1 MEEELLI
8 SLIANHDESE
18 ALRLMKVAESYYK
31 NDNDIKDRKHTYYD
45 DSGGAVEDTI
55 ISNTKLSH
63 PIFAKLVD
71 QKVNYI
77 LSKEI
82 TVTSAV
88 KNKEYEALLNT
99 YFDTSFDR
107 KLKGLGTSCILS
119 AIAWLQVYYDEEGVF
134 STKRI
139 PSEEV
144 IPIWEDGDHVKLRG
158 VMRCYF
164 EKDDDEERSVELYT
178 KSGVEYFTY
187 KDEKLTKMSS
197 GGHLTVIQNGEVYD
211 ADFGRI
217 PIIPFKY
224 NSREVPL
231 IKNVKSLI
239 DDYDF
244 ISSDLSNT
252 LRDNPNAIKIVR
264 NYRASDS
271 SKFIENLKT
280 KRVLFVEEGGDVTNL
295 QTTVDIAATEA
306 HLTRLRADIYDAGQG
321 VDAQQASMGNTSG
334 VAIRLRYSDLDMCCQ
349 SMAAEFAAALEEL
362 VYFIN
367 LDSIAKGT
375 GDFTQEKVKFTFN
388 TDIAINE
395 TETIDNCVKSIG
407 IISDRTVIAN
417 HPWSDDIDVEIEQ
430 RDGEFSKLDDDGLTD
445 TDKADD
451 MDASEQ
457 SEEV

>member
-1 MEEELLI
+1 MDEERLVKLI
-8 SLIANHDESE
+8 ERFEESE
-18 ALRLMKVAESYYK
+18 ALKLMLIAEDYYK

-45 DSGGAVEDTI
+45 DKGSAVEDTI

-82 TVTSAV
+82 TVQSSS
-88 KNKEYEALLNT
+88 KNKAYEQLLNS

-107 KLKGLGTSCILS
+107 KLKGVGTSAVLS
-119 AIAWLQVYYDEEGVF
+119 AISWLQVYYDEEGKF
-134 STKRI
+134 SMKRL
-139 PSEEV
+139 PSEEI
-144 IPIWEDGDHVKLRG
+144 IPIWDDGDHIKLRG
-158 VMRCYF
+158 VMRLYL
-164 EKDDDEERSVELYT
+164 ENEDDEEKTLELYT
-178 KSGVEYFTY
+178 KEGVEYYNY
-187 KDEKLTKMSS
+187 KDGKLTKLSS

-231 IKNVKSLI
+231 IKNVKTLI

-244 ISSDLSNT
+244 ITSDISNQ
-252 LRDNPNAIKIVR
+252 LRDNPHAIKIIK
-264 NYRASDS
+264 NYRAQDS
-271 SKFIENLKT
+271 SKFIENLKV

-295 QTTVDIAATEA
+295 QTIIDIIAAES

-349 SMAAEFAAALEEL
+349 SMANEFAAALEEL

-367 LDSIAKGT
+367 MDSISKGT
-375 GDFTQEKVKFTFN
+375 GDFTEEKVKFIFN
-388 TDIAINE
+388 TDVAINE
-395 TETIDNCVKSIG
+395 SETIDNCVKSQG
-407 IISDRTVIAN
+407 LISDETIAAN
-417 HPWSDDIDVEIEQ
+417 HPWTDNTDDEMKRRE
-430 RDGEFSKLDDDGLTD
+430 GEYGQNPYTLTDDD
-445 TDKADD
+445 KRE
-451 MDASEQ
+451 DAAANQPPVED
-457 SEEV
+457 